1 MNKAIVTILAMLFA
15 AVAAYS
21 AEVQVIG
28 PGFDGE
34 YHTVQLDD
42 FSCRSL
48 AKLNFEVDYQG
59 MVYFGYF
66 ADTDNLFNKKD
77 TGDVWVNIYPTVK
90 EIQKIHD
97 FKWREKELRN
107 LPPL

>member
-1 MNKAIVTILAMLFA
+1 MRKVFTVLTMLLV

-48 AKLNFEVDYQG
+48 AKHNFEVNNQG

-77 TGDVWVNIYPTVK
+77 IGDVWVNIYPTVK
-90 EIQKIHD
+90 EIQKIR
-97 FKWREKELRN
+97 KIRELHLGEEK
-107 LPPL
+107 